1 MAVAATFFDG
11 ETAHDRPVT
20 VERISNELQF
30 SGENTPLTRW
40 SIAGLHPI
48 DPPSP
53 GQPFRLTHDSQ
64 KGSRLILRDDA
75 FINDLIASN
84 RALRGGYS
92 FRHLGQVL
100 GWTVGGLAVAVALG
114 WFAMSF
120 LPQQLAHLL
129 PDSWRNR
136 VGEQVISSLVE
147 KARKCETSAAT
158 GAWSAMIAKL
168 AEGNSSLPPI
178 SVSVYDVPIMNAFA
192 APGGRIVFTK
202 ELLRQ
207 AETPDEV
214 VGVLAHEIGHVAH
227 LHPEAQ
233 MVRLAGLQILIS
245 AISNGGSGEW
255 AGNIAALAAIFRY
268 SRDAEREADE
278 YARSTMAA
286 ASIDPMGLKHFFEKV
301 LKLEKGKPDSTQ
313 TPSATKPTALEKIGD
328 VFSTHPGTEQ
338 RIKDIQPLPTDHV
351 PAKVLS
357 EEQWKALKAVC
368 G

>member
-1 MAVAATFFDG
+1 MAVAAIFFDG
-11 ETAHDRPVT
+11 ETAHDRAVT
-20 VERISNELQF
+20 VERVGDELHF
-30 SGENTPLTRW
+30 SGENTPHTRW
-40 SIAGLHPI
+40 SISGLHPI

-53 GQPFRLTHDSQ
+53 GQPFRLTHDTQ
-64 KGSRLILRDDA
+64 KGSRLILRDNS

-84 RALRGGYS
+84 RALKGGYS

-100 GWTVGGLAVAVALG
+100 GWTVGGLAVAVAVG

-147 KARKCETSAAT
+147 KARKCESPAAT
-158 GAWSAMIAKL
+158 GAWSAVIAKL
-168 AEGNSSLPPI
+168 AEGNSNLPPI

-233 MVRLAGLQILIS
+233 MVRLAGLQVLIS

-278 YARSTMAA
+278 YARATMQA

-301 LKLEKGKPDSTQ
+301 LKLEKGTVNPAQ
-313 TPSATKPTALEKIGD
+313 APSATKPTALEKIGD
-328 VFSTHPGTEQ
+328 VFSTHPGTEE

-351 PAKVLS
+351 PVKVLS
-357 EEQWKALKAVC
+357 DEQWKALKAVC

>member
-1 MAVAATFFDG
+1 MAVAAIFFDG
-11 ETAHDRPVT
+11 ETAHDQAVN
-20 VERISNELQF
+20 VERVGNELHFQ
-30 SGENTPLTRW
+30 GEHTSLTRW
-40 SIAGLHPI
+40 SISGLHPI

-75 FINDLIASN
+75 FINDLIANNS
-84 RALRGGYS
+84 ALKGGYS
-92 FRHLGQVL
+92 WRHLRQVL
-100 GWTVGGLAVAVALG
+100 GWTAGGLAVAAALG
-114 WFAMSF
+114 WLAISF
-120 LPQQLAHLL
+120 LPQELAHLL

-136 VGEQVISSLVE
+136 VGEQIVSSLVE
-147 KARKCETSAAT
+147 KAKKCETPAAT

-178 SVSVYDVPIMNAFA
+178 SVSVYDLPIMNAFA
-192 APGGRIVFTK
+192 APGGRIVFTRQ
-202 ELLRQ
+202 LLQ
-207 AETPDEV
+207 EAETPDEV

-227 LHPEAQ
+227 LHPESQ

-245 AISNGGSGEW
+245 AVSNGGSGEW

-286 ASIDPMGLKHFFEKV
+286 ASIDPTGLKHFFERV
-301 LKLEKGKPDSTQ
+301 LKQEKGISSSTQ
-313 TPSATKPTALEKIGD
+313 TPSATEPTTLERIGSI
-328 VFSTHPGTEQ
+328 FSTHPGTEE
-338 RIKDIQPLPTDHV
+338 RLKDIQPLPADHV
-351 PAKVLS
+351 PVKVLND
-357 EEQWKALKAVC
+357 EQWKALKAVC

>member
-1 MAVAATFFDG
+1 MPVEAIFFDG
-11 ETAHDRPVT
+11 ETAHDRAVT
-20 VERISNELQF
+20 VERVGNDLHFQ
-30 SGENTPLTRW
+30 GENTPPTRW

-53 GQPFRLTHDSQ
+53 GQPFRLTHDTQ
-64 KGSRLILRDDA
+64 KGSRLILRDEA

-84 RALRGGYS
+84 RALRGGYT
-92 FRHLGQVL
+92 FHHLGQVL

-147 KARKCETSAAT
+147 KARKCETPAAI

-168 AEGNSSLPPI
+168 AEGNSNLPPI

-202 ELLRQ
+202 ELLQ
-207 AETPDEV
+207 KAETPDEV

-278 YARSTMAA
+278 YARATMQA
-286 ASIDPMGLKHFFEKV
+286 ASIDPMGLRHFFERVFKQ
-301 LKLEKGKPDSTQ
+301 EKGTSSSTQ
-313 TPSATKPTALEKIGD
+313 TPSATEPTTLEKIGNI
-328 VFSTHPGTEQ
+328 FSTHPGTEE
-338 RIKDIQPLPTDHV
+338 RIKDIQPLPADHV
-351 PAKVLS
+351 PVKVLS
-357 EEQWKALKAVC
+357 VEQWKALKAVC